1 MTTLYI
7 SHEKKN
13 CTQILLNIL
22 THQKINMNK
31 NKHKQGTFTNN
42 VKIKKKKKKKKKH
55 KIKYNVFNH
64 QFSQGKMDE
73 DEGIINIL

>member
-1 MTTLYI
+1 
-7 SHEKKN
+7 
-13 CTQILLNIL
+13 
-22 THQKINMNK
+22 MNK

-42 VKIKKKKKKKKKH
+42 VKIKKKKKQQH

-73 DEGIINIL
+73 DEGIINISWMGNR